1 MMRYD
6 KFKSN
11 NSAPSFL
18 IFRNL
23 SLDPTPS
30 PPGIKLW
37 FRLPKYL
44 QLDLRLSFP
53 KPRQT
58 STIVLFS
65 QNISLGTV
73 YICSKDEL
81 FEFYFASTRRVGPIV
96 LSSRKFSHPRYGFR
110 INKIS
115 CNVISD
121 YPVFRNVHPCGYCCT
136 IILNLIYIA
145 ACY

>member
-65 QNISLGTV
+65 QKSLWVPHIYVVRTSYLNSISQARDGWVLSYFLAENFHTPVMDFELIKYLVMSFLIIQYSEMYIRAGTV
-73 YICSKDEL
+73 
-81 FEFYFASTRRVGPIV
+81 V
-96 LSSRKFSHPRYGFR
+96 
-110 INKIS
+110 
-115 CNVISD
+115 
-121 YPVFRNVHPCGYCCT
+121 
-136 IILNLIYIA
+136 
-145 ACY
+145 

>member
-30 PPGIKLW
+30 PPGIKSW

-44 QLDLRLSFP
+44 QPDLRLSFP

-65 QNISLGTV
+65 QKSLWVPHIYVVRTSYLNSISQARDGWVLSYFLAENFHAPAMDFELIKYLVMSFLIIQYSEMYIRAGTV
-73 YICSKDEL
+73 VQL
-81 FEFYFASTRRVGPIV
+81 F
-96 LSSRKFSHPRYGFR
+96 
-110 INKIS
+110 
-115 CNVISD
+115 
-121 YPVFRNVHPCGYCCT
+121 
-136 IILNLIYIA
+136 
-145 ACY
+145 